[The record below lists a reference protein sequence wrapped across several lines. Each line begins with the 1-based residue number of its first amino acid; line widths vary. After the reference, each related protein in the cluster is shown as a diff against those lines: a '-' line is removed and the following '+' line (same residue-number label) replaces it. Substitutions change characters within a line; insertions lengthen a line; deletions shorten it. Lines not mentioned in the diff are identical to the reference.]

1 MPRCPLNGRYGG
13 ESGRRA
19 DSPIWSRLTHSG
31 HVSDELKG
39 RRAGGLSKARSIAD
53 GLFPTT
59 LVRSLVMTGGTPG
72 RQGHRGTPGP
82 RVKPADESNRNELS
96 EWYDWFLD
104 RTSLGLLPSRWDDPG
119 RRRSPRSRGSCLG
132 IAPISCRAA
141 RSTRPPSTA
150 GGPRTGT

>member
-1 MPRCPLNGRYGG
+1 MYLTSSRDGAQA
-13 ESGRRA
+13 S
-19 DSPIWSRLTHSG
+19 SPTRGPSLTDYFRQH
-31 HVSDELKG
+31 L
-39 RRAGGLSKARSIAD
+39 
-53 GLFPTT
+53 
-59 LVRSLVMTGGTPG
+59 RSLAMTGGTPG

-104 RTSLGLLPSRWDDPG
+104 RTSLGLLPSVWDDPG

-150 GGPRTGT
+150 GGPRTG